1 MYCYCSSQSQTEYF
15 RVVQQQ
21 SIQPQSPTSS
31 SGSFDPGGLVALV
44 IVAVVMVGIIAAVK
58 RRKKTPIPP
67 IPAGGGGKR
76 RKSKPG
82 TSGKVGGATAHR
94 TFECPDCKRG
104 NIEQNPNGSEFCRDC
119 GWKNY

>member
-1 MYCYCSSQSQTEYF
+1 
-15 RVVQQQ
+15 
-21 SIQPQSPTSS
+21 
-31 SGSFDPGGLVALV
+31 
-44 IVAVVMVGIIAAVK
+44 MVGIIAAVK

-82 TSGKVGGATAHR
+82 ASSKVGGATAHR
-94 TFECPDCKRG
+94 TFECPVCQRG

-119 GWKNY
+119 GWKN